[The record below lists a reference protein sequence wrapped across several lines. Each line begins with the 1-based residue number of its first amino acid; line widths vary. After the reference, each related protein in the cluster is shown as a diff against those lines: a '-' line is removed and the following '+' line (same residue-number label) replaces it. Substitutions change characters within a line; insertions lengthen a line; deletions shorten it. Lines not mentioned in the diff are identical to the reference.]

1 MIVIRMPS
9 SQCSPEKA
17 RDPVLQLCLV
27 QIHRQPM
34 RSMIK
39 QKAQLA
45 SAALG
50 AQNVKMTW
58 LERGAKYDE
67 RGAK

>member
-1 MIVIRMPS
+1 
-9 SQCSPEKA
+9 
-17 RDPVLQLCLV
+17 
-27 QIHRQPM
+27 
-34 RSMIK
+34 MIK